1 MIQFTNHCAAIRLGA
16 ERISGAFLKN
26 PEDKMKNSKQIRAT
40 FLLMLTAVI
49 WGLAFVA
56 QEVGAAF
63 LGTFSFNGIRFML
76 GAVSLIPVIL
86 LFEREKMNGAK
97 RKKLFVS
104 SLVAG
109 TVLFL
114 ASALQQYGVQ
124 LGTPAGKAGF
134 ITGLY
139 TVIVPILSLI
149 LFRKKTHLLVWAG
162 AVLAVAGLLLLNL
175 DENFNLVIGA
185 GECCL
190 IAGSVMWAVHILVID
205 RFVTSVSP
213 LKFSAGQFTVCG
225 IESLLCAFLWEN
237 MSLSAIQSAA
247 VPLFYGGIM
256 SVGVAYTCQALGQ
269 KDSDPTVAAI
279 VFSMESVFSVIGG
292 VLILH
297 ARMAWQ
303 AYAGCALIFAG
314 IIIAQ
319 LTPSGKKEENSRLV
333 FTQTETGKK
342 RMELPAKV

>member
-1 MIQFTNHCAAIRLGA
+1 
-16 ERISGAFLKN
+16 
-26 PEDKMKNSKQIRAT
+26 MKNIRQIRAT
-40 FLLMLTAVI
+40 LLLLLTAVI

-56 QEVGAAF
+56 QEVGAEY
-63 LGTFSFNGIRFML
+63 LGTFSFNGIRFLL
-76 GAVSLIPVIL
+76 GAASLVPVIL
-86 LFEREKMNGAK
+86 LFEREHMNRSAW
-97 RKKLFVS
+97 KKLLGGS
-104 SLVAG
+104 CVAG

-139 TVIVPILSLI
+139 TVIVPVLSLL
-149 LFRKKTHLLVWAG
+149 LFHKKTHALVWAG

-175 DENFNLVIGA
+175 DERFNLVIGA

-190 IAGSVMWAVHILVID
+190 IGGAVMWAVHILVVD
-205 RFVTSVSP
+205 RFVTSLSP
-213 LKFSAGQFTVCG
+213 LKFSMGQFIVCG
-225 IESLLCAFLWEN
+225 VESMIGALLWEDITLPAVQ
-237 MSLSAIQSAA
+237 MAA
-247 VPLFYGGIM
+247 VPLLYGGLM

-297 ARMAWQ
+297 AHMAWQ
-303 AYAGCALIFAG
+303 AYAGCGLILAG

-319 LTPSGKKEENSRLV
+319 IGPNPKE
-333 FTQTETGKK
+333 
-342 RMELPAKV
+342 A

>member
-1 MIQFTNHCAAIRLGA
+1 
-16 ERISGAFLKN
+16 
-26 PEDKMKNSKQIRAT
+26 MKNIRQIRAT
-40 FLLMLTAVI
+40 LLLLLTAVI

-56 QEVGAAF
+56 QEVGAEY
-63 LGTFSFNGIRFML
+63 LGTFSFNGIRFLL
-76 GAVSLIPVIL
+76 GAASLVPVIL
-86 LFEREKMNGAK
+86 LFEREHMNRSAW
-97 RKKLFVS
+97 KKLLGGS
-104 SLVAG
+104 CVAG

-139 TVIVPILSLI
+139 TVIVPVLSLL
-149 LFRKKTHLLVWAG
+149 LFHKKTHALVWAG

-175 DENFNLVIGA
+175 DERFNLVIGA

-190 IAGSVMWAVHILVID
+190 IGGAVMWAVHILVVD
-205 RFVTSVSP
+205 RFVTSLSP
-213 LKFSAGQFTVCG
+213 LKFSMGQFIVCG
-225 IESLLCAFLWEN
+225 VESMIGALLWEN
-237 MSLSAIQSAA
+237 ITPPAVQMAA
-247 VPLFYGGIM
+247 VPLLYGGLM

-297 ARMAWQ
+297 AHMAWQ
-303 AYAGCALIFAG
+303 AYAGCGLILAG

-319 LTPSGKKEENSRLV
+319 IGPNPKE
-333 FTQTETGKK
+333 
-342 RMELPAKV
+342 A

>member
-1 MIQFTNHCAAIRLGA
+1 
-16 ERISGAFLKN
+16 
-26 PEDKMKNSKQIRAT
+26 MKNIRQIRAT
-40 FLLMLTAVI
+40 LLLLLTAVI

-56 QEVGAAF
+56 QEVGAEY
-63 LGTFSFNGIRFML
+63 LGTFSFNGIRFLL
-76 GAVSLIPVIL
+76 GAASLVPVIL
-86 LFEREKMNGAK
+86 LFEREHMNRSAW
-97 RKKLFVS
+97 KKLLGGS
-104 SLVAG
+104 CVAG

-139 TVIVPILSLI
+139 TVIVPVLSLL
-149 LFRKKTHLLVWAG
+149 LFHKKTHALVWAG

-175 DENFNLVIGA
+175 DERFNLVIGA

-190 IAGSVMWAVHILVID
+190 IGGAVMWAVHILVVD
-205 RFVTSVSP
+205 RFVTSLSP
-213 LKFSAGQFTVCG
+213 LKFSMGQFIVCG
-225 IESLLCAFLWEN
+225 VESMIGALLWEDITLPAVQ
-237 MSLSAIQSAA
+237 MAA
-247 VPLFYGGIM
+247 VPLLYGGLM

-297 ARMAWQ
+297 AHMAWQ
-303 AYAGCALIFAG
+303 AYAGCGLILAG
-314 IIIAQ
+314 NIIAQ
-319 LTPSGKKEENSRLV
+319 IGPNPKE
-333 FTQTETGKK
+333 
-342 RMELPAKV
+342 A

>member
-1 MIQFTNHCAAIRLGA
+1 
-16 ERISGAFLKN
+16 
-26 PEDKMKNSKQIRAT
+26 MKTTKQIRAT
-40 FLLMLTAVI
+40 FLLLLTAVI

-56 QEVGAAF
+56 QEVGAEY
-63 LGTFSFNGIRFML
+63 LGTFSFNGIRFFL
-76 GAVSLIPVIL
+76 GAASLGPVIL
-86 LFEREKMNGAK
+86 LFERERLNGAGW
-97 RKKLFVS
+97 KKLLGG

-139 TVIVPILSLI
+139 TVIVPILSLL
-149 LFRKKTHLLVWAG
+149 LFHRRTRGLVWAG

-175 DENFNLVIGA
+175 DEKFNLVIGA

-205 RFVTSVSP
+205 QFVSSISP
-213 LKFSAGQFTVCG
+213 LKFSMGQFLVCG
-225 IESLLCAFLWEN
+225 AESLACALIWEDIT
-237 MSLSAIQSAA
+237 LSAVQSAA

-297 ARMAWQ
+297 AHMAWQ
-303 AYAGCALIFAG
+303 AYAGCALILIG
-314 IIIAQ
+314 IIISQ
-319 LTPSGKKEENSRLV
+319 LTPNSKK
-333 FTQTETGKK
+333 TETNQSIGVEADKQDN
-342 RMELPAKV
+342 RLQRPIEV

>member
-1 MIQFTNHCAAIRLGA
+1 
-16 ERISGAFLKN
+16 
-26 PEDKMKNSKQIRAT
+26 MKSSKQIRAT
-40 FLLMLTAVI
+40 FLLLLTAVI

-56 QEVGAAF
+56 QEVGAEY

-76 GAVSLIPVIL
+76 GALSLTPVIFF
-86 LFEREKMNGAK
+86 FERERIDRG
-97 RKKLFVS
+97 RWKKLLGS
-104 SLVAG
+104 SLIAG

-149 LFRKKTHLLVWAG
+149 LFRRRTHVLVWAG

-175 DENFNLVIGA
+175 DENFNLRIGA

-205 RFVTSVSP
+205 RFVASVSP
-213 LKFSAGQFTVCG
+213 LKFSMGQFIVCG
-225 IESLLCAFLWEN
+225 AESLFCALLWEEI
-237 MSLSAIQSAA
+237 SLPAVQAAA

-297 ARMAWQ
+297 AHMAWQ

-314 IIIAQ
+314 IVIAQ
-319 LTPSGKKEENSRLV
+319 LTPGKKADDAERKPEVLTDNKSLR
-333 FTQTETGKK
+333 
-342 RMELPAKV
+342 ELPLEV

>member
-1 MIQFTNHCAAIRLGA
+1 
-16 ERISGAFLKN
+16 
-26 PEDKMKNSKQIRAT
+26 MKNTKQLRAT
-40 FLLMLTAVI
+40 FLLLLTAVI

-56 QEVGAAF
+56 QEVGAEY
-63 LGTFSFNGIRFML
+63 LGTFSFNGIRFLL
-76 GAVSLIPVIL
+76 GAASLLPVVL
-86 LFEREKMNGAK
+86 FFERERMTRAK
-97 RKKLFVS
+97 WKKLLLS
-104 SLVAG
+104 SLAAG
-109 TVLFL
+109 TVLFS

-139 TVIVPILSLI
+139 TVIVPILSLV
-149 LFRKKTHLLVWAG
+149 LFRRRTHILVWAG

-190 IAGSVMWAVHILVID
+190 LAGSVMWAVHILVID

-213 LKFSAGQFTVCG
+213 LKFSMGQFVVCG
-225 IESLLCAFLWEN
+225 AESVICALLWEH
-237 MSLSAIQSAA
+237 MTLPAVQAAA
-247 VPLFYGGIM
+247 VPLFYGGVM
-256 SVGVAYTCQALGQ
+256 SVGVAYTCQAVGQ

-292 VLILH
+292 VLILRAH
-297 ARMAWQ
+297 MAWQ

-319 LTPSGKKEENSRLV
+319 LTPGKKS
-333 FTQTETGKK
+333 
-342 RMELPAKV
+342 

>member
-1 MIQFTNHCAAIRLGA
+1 
-16 ERISGAFLKN
+16 
-26 PEDKMKNSKQIRAT
+26 MKSSKQIRAT
-40 FLLMLTAVI
+40 FLLLLTAVI

-56 QEVGAAF
+56 QEVGAEY
-63 LGTFSFNGIRFML
+63 LGTFSFNGIRFLL
-76 GAVSLIPVIL
+76 GAASLAPVIL
-86 LFEREKMNGAK
+86 LFERERVGRAK
-97 RKKLFVS
+97 LKKLLGG
-104 SLVAG
+104 SLLAG

-139 TVIVPILSLI
+139 TVIVPILSLL
-149 LFRKKTHLLVWAG
+149 LFRRKTHALVWAG
-162 AVLAVAGLLLLNL
+162 ALLAVGGLLLLNL
-175 DENFNLVIGA
+175 DEHFNLVIGA

-190 IAGSVMWAVHILVID
+190 LAGSVMWAVHILVID
-205 RFVTSVSP
+205 RFVSTLSP
-213 LKFSAGQFTVCG
+213 LKFSMGQFIVCG
-225 IESLLCAFLWEN
+225 VESLLCALLWEEIT
-237 MSLSAIQSAA
+237 LPAVQAAA

-303 AYAGCALIFAG
+303 AYAGCALILAG
-314 IIIAQ
+314 IIISQ
-319 LTPSGKKEENSRLV
+319 LTPKRKSEEAEDIRFSAV
-333 FTQTETGKK
+333 SEP
-342 RMELPAKV
+342 ELP

>member
-1 MIQFTNHCAAIRLGA
+1 
-16 ERISGAFLKN
+16 
-26 PEDKMKNSKQIRAT
+26 MKTTKQIRAT
-40 FLLMLTAVI
+40 LLLLLTAVI

-56 QEVGAAF
+56 QEVGAEY
-63 LGTFSFNGIRFML
+63 LGTFSFNGIRFLL
-76 GAVSLIPVIL
+76 GAASLTPVIM
-86 LFEREKMNGAK
+86 LFEREPMDGAK
-97 RKKLFVS
+97 WKRLLGGS
-104 SLVAG
+104 AVAG

-139 TVIVPILSLI
+139 TVIVPLLSLI
-149 LFRKKTHLLVWAG
+149 LFHRKTHALVWSG
-162 AVLAVAGLLLLNL
+162 AVLAVAGLLMLNL
-175 DENFNLVIGA
+175 DEKFNLVIGP

-190 IAGSVMWAVHILVID
+190 LAGSVMWAVHILVID
-205 RFVTSVSP
+205 KFVTSVSP
-213 LKFSAGQFTVCG
+213 LKFSMGQFIVCG
-225 IESLLCAFLWEN
+225 VESMACAVLWEN
-237 MSLSAIQSAA
+237 TTVSAVQSAI
-247 VPLFYGGIM
+247 VPLFYGGLM

-297 ARMAWQ
+297 AHMAWQ
-303 AYAGCALIFAG
+303 AYAGCGLILAG

-319 LTPSGKKEENSRLV
+319 LNPGGESAESEAKREKTDGILRACSAALHARLACI
-333 FTQTETGKK
+333 FSTIFCQNP
-342 RMELPAKV
+342 R

>member
-1 MIQFTNHCAAIRLGA
+1 
-16 ERISGAFLKN
+16 
-26 PEDKMKNSKQIRAT
+26 MKTTKQIRAT
-40 FLLMLTAVI
+40 FLLLLTAVI

-56 QEVGAAF
+56 QEVGAEY
-63 LGTFSFNGIRFML
+63 LGTFSFNGIRFLL
-76 GAVSLIPVIL
+76 GAASLIPVIL
-86 LFEREKMNGAK
+86 LFEREQMNGAK
-97 RKKLFVS
+97 WQKLLGS
-104 SLVAG
+104 SLAAG

-149 LFRKKTHLLVWAG
+149 LFRRKTHALVWTG

-175 DENFNLVIGA
+175 DDRFNLVIGA

-190 IAGSVMWAVHILVID
+190 LGGSVMWAVHILVID
-205 RFVTSVSP
+205 KFVTSLSP
-213 LKFSAGQFTVCG
+213 LKFSMGQFIVCG
-225 IESLLCAFLWEN
+225 VESLLCALLWEDIT
-237 MSLSAIQSAA
+237 LTAVRAAA
-247 VPLFYGGIM
+247 VPLIYGGLM

-297 ARMAWQ
+297 AHMEWQ
-303 AYAGCALIFAG
+303 AYAGCALILTG
-314 IIIAQ
+314 IIISQ
-319 LTPSGKKEENSRLV
+319 LSPGKKSPESEYVTDVLSD
-333 FTQTETGKK
+333 EKK
-342 RMELPAKV
+342 NREQLPLEV

>member
-1 MIQFTNHCAAIRLGA
+1 MKSSRQF
-16 ERISGAFLKN
+16 
-26 PEDKMKNSKQIRAT
+26 RAT
-40 FLLMLTAVI
+40 CLLLLTAVI

-56 QEVGAAF
+56 QEVGAAY
-63 LGTFSFNGIRFML
+63 LGTFSFNGIRFLM
-76 GAVSLIPVIL
+76 GAVSLLPVIL
-86 LFEREKMNGAK
+86 LFEREKINRLGF
-97 RKKLFVS
+97 RKLCGS
-104 SLVAG
+104 SLLAG

-149 LFRKKTHLLVWAG
+149 LFRRRTHVLVWAG
-162 AVLAVAGLLLLNL
+162 AVLAVGGLLLLNL
-175 DENFNLVIGA
+175 DEHFNLVIGT

-205 RFVTSVSP
+205 RFVESVSP
-213 LKFSAGQFTVCG
+213 LKFSMGQFLVCG
-225 IESLLCAFLWEN
+225 AESLLCALMWES
-237 MSLSAIQSAA
+237 MTLPAIKAAA
-247 VPLFYGGIM
+247 VPLFYGGVM

-297 ARMAWQ
+297 AHMAWH
-303 AYAGCALIFAG
+303 AYLGCALIFSG
-314 IIIAQ
+314 IVIAQ
-319 LTPSGKKEENSRLV
+319 FTPGKNNV
-333 FTQTETGKK
+333 
-342 RMELPAKV
+342 AA

>member
-1 MIQFTNHCAAIRLGA
+1 
-16 ERISGAFLKN
+16 
-26 PEDKMKNSKQIRAT
+26 MKNTKQIRAT
-40 FLLMLTAVI
+40 FLLLLTAVI

-56 QEVGAAF
+56 QEVGAEY
-63 LGTFSFNGIRFML
+63 LGTFSFNGIRFIL
-76 GAVSLIPVIL
+76 GAASLIPVIL
-86 LFEREKMNGAK
+86 LFEREKMDGEK
-97 RKKLFVS
+97 WKKLLGS
-104 SLVAG
+104 SLIAG
-109 TVLFL
+109 TVLFS

-139 TVIVPILSLI
+139 TVIVPILSLV
-149 LFRKKTHLLVWAG
+149 LFRKKTHILVWAG
-162 AVLAVAGLLLLNL
+162 AVLAVAGLLMLNL

-205 RFVTSVSP
+205 RFVMSVSP
-213 LKFSAGQFTVCG
+213 LKFSMGQFIVCG
-225 IESLLCAFLWEN
+225 AESMVCAMLWEN
-237 MSLSAIQSAA
+237 ITLSAVQSAV
-247 VPLFYGGIM
+247 VPLFYGGVM

-297 ARMAWQ
+297 AHMQWQ
-303 AYAGCALIFAG
+303 AYLGCALIFAG

-319 LTPSGKKEENSRLV
+319 LTPGNKAEKNVPAVE
-333 FTQTETGKK
+333 TQTDITEKSPE
-342 RMELPAKV
+342 RLRECCN

>member
-1 MIQFTNHCAAIRLGA
+1 
-16 ERISGAFLKN
+16 
-26 PEDKMKNSKQIRAT
+26 MKNIRQIRAT
-40 FLLMLTAVI
+40 LLLLLTAVI

-56 QEVGAAF
+56 QEVGAEY
-63 LGTFSFNGIRFML
+63 LGTFSFNGIRFLL
-76 GAVSLIPVIL
+76 GAASLVPVIL
-86 LFEREKMNGAK
+86 LFEREHMNRSAW
-97 RKKLFVS
+97 KKLLGGS
-104 SLVAG
+104 CVAG

-139 TVIVPILSLI
+139 TVIVPVLSLL
-149 LFRKKTHLLVWAG
+149 LFHKKTHALVWAG

-175 DENFNLVIGA
+175 DERFNLVIGA

-190 IAGSVMWAVHILVID
+190 IGGAVMWAVHILVVD
-205 RFVTSVSP
+205 RFVTSLSP
-213 LKFSAGQFTVCG
+213 LKFSMGQFIVCG
-225 IESLLCAFLWEN
+225 VESMIGALLWEN
-237 MSLSAIQSAA
+237 ITPPAVQMAA
-247 VPLFYGGIM
+247 VPLLYGGLM

-297 ARMAWQ
+297 AHMAWQ
-303 AYAGCALIFAG
+303 AYAGCGLILTG

-319 LTPSGKKEENSRLV
+319 LSPSPKK
-333 FTQTETGKK
+333 
-342 RMELPAKV
+342 A

>member
-1 MIQFTNHCAAIRLGA
+1 
-16 ERISGAFLKN
+16 
-26 PEDKMKNSKQIRAT
+26 MKNAKQIRAT
-40 FLLMLTAVI
+40 FLLLLTAVI

-56 QEVGAAF
+56 QEVGAEY
-63 LGTFSFNGIRFML
+63 LGTFFFNGIRFLL

-86 LFEREKMNGAK
+86 LFEREKMSGGK
-97 RKKLFVS
+97 WKKLLGS

-109 TVLFL
+109 TVLFS

-139 TVIVPILSLI
+139 TVIVPVLSLV
-149 LFRKKTHLLVWAG
+149 LFRRRTHLFVWAG
-162 AVLAVAGLLLLNL
+162 ALLAVAGLLLLNL
-175 DENFNLVIGA
+175 DEHFNLVIGT

-190 IAGSVMWAVHILVID
+190 IAGSVMWAMHILVID
-205 RFVTSVSP
+205 KFVESVSP
-213 LKFSAGQFTVCG
+213 LKFSMGQFIVCG
-225 IESLLCAFLWEN
+225 AESMVCALLWEEIT
-237 MSLSAIQSAA
+237 LSAVQAAA

-297 ARMAWQ
+297 AHMAWQ
-303 AYAGCALIFAG
+303 AYAGCGLIFAG
-314 IIIAQ
+314 IVIAQ
-319 LTPSGKKEENSRLV
+319 LSPGQKSQTKDESLTGANS
-333 FTQTETGKK
+333 
-342 RMELPAKV
+342 AA

>member
-1 MIQFTNHCAAIRLGA
+1 
-16 ERISGAFLKN
+16 
-26 PEDKMKNSKQIRAT
+26 MKLSKQLRAT
-40 FLLMLTAVI
+40 LLLLLTAII

-56 QEVGAAF
+56 QEVGAEY

-76 GAVSLIPVIL
+76 GAVSLLPVIL
-86 LFEREKMNGAK
+86 LFERESMNGGK
-97 RKKLFVS
+97 WKKLFAS

-109 TVLFL
+109 TVLFS

-149 LFRKKTHLLVWAG
+149 LFRKRTHVLVWAG
-162 AVLAVAGLLLLNL
+162 AVLAVTGLLLLNL
-175 DENFNLVIGA
+175 DENFNLVIGT

-205 RFVTSVSP
+205 RFVETVSP
-213 LKFSAGQFTVCG
+213 LKFSMGQFIVCSA
-225 IESLLCAFLWEN
+225 ESLFCALMWEDIT
-237 MSLSAIQSAA
+237 LPAIQAAA

-297 ARMAWQ
+297 AHMMWQ
-303 AYAGCALIFAG
+303 AYVGCGLILAG
-314 IIIAQ
+314 IIISQ
-319 LTPSGKKEENSRLV
+319 LTPGNKPAESDDSIRIQKEE
-333 FTQTETGKK
+333 GKRTK
-342 RMELPAKV
+342 KLPLDA

>member
-1 MIQFTNHCAAIRLGA
+1 
-16 ERISGAFLKN
+16 
-26 PEDKMKNSKQIRAT
+26 MKNAKQMRAT
-40 FLLMLTAVI
+40 FLLLLTAVI

-56 QEVGAAF
+56 QEVGAEY
-63 LGTFSFNGIRFML
+63 LGTFSFNGIRFLL

-86 LFEREKMNGAK
+86 LFEREKMSGGK
-97 RKKLFVS
+97 WKKLLGS

-109 TVLFL
+109 TVLFS

-139 TVIVPILSLI
+139 TVIVPILSLV
-149 LFRKKTHLLVWAG
+149 LFRRRTHLFVWAG
-162 AVLAVAGLLLLNL
+162 ALLAVAGLLLLNL
-175 DENFNLVIGA
+175 DEHFNLVIGT

-205 RFVTSVSP
+205 KFVESVSP
-213 LKFSAGQFTVCG
+213 LKFSMGQFIVCG
-225 IESLLCAFLWEN
+225 AESMVCALLWEEIT
-237 MSLSAIQSAA
+237 LSAVQAAA

-297 ARMAWQ
+297 AHMAWQ
-303 AYAGCALIFAG
+303 AYAGCGLIFAG
-314 IIIAQ
+314 IVIAQ
-319 LTPSGKKEENSRLV
+319 LSPGQKS
-333 FTQTETGKK
+333 QTKDESLTC
-342 RMELPAKV
+342 AKSAA

>member
-1 MIQFTNHCAAIRLGA
+1 M
-16 ERISGAFLKN
+16 S
-26 PEDKMKNSKQIRAT
+26 MKHNKQLRAT
-40 FLLMLTAVI
+40 FLLLLTAII

-56 QEVGAAF
+56 QEVGAEY
-63 LGTFSFNGIRFML
+63 LGTFSFNGIRFLL

-86 LFEREKMNGAK
+86 LFEREHMNGAK
-97 RKKLFVS
+97 WKKLLGS
-104 SLVAG
+104 SCLAG

-139 TVIVPILSLI
+139 TVIVPVLSLV
-149 LFRKKTHLLVWAG
+149 LFRKKTHYLVWAG
-162 AVLAVAGLLLLNL
+162 AVLAVSGLLMLNL
-175 DENFNLVIGA
+175 DEHFNLVIGP

-190 IAGSVMWAVHILVID
+190 LAGSVMWAVHILVID
-205 RFVTSVSP
+205 RFVISVSP
-213 LKFSAGQFTVCG
+213 LKFSMGQFIVCG
-225 IESLLCAFLWEN
+225 AESLVCALLWEEITFT
-237 MSLSAIQSAA
+237 AVQAAA
-247 VPLFYGGIM
+247 VPLFYGGVM

-297 ARMAWQ
+297 AHMAWQ
-303 AYAGCALIFAG
+303 AYTGCALILAG

-319 LTPSGKKEENSRLV
+319 LNPGSKPAPEPSCQEAGPPSGLK
-333 FTQTETGKK
+333 TET
-342 RMELPAKV
+342 P

>member
-1 MIQFTNHCAAIRLGA
+1 
-16 ERISGAFLKN
+16 
-26 PEDKMKNSKQIRAT
+26 MKSSKQIRAT
-40 FLLMLTAVI
+40 FLLLLTAVI

-56 QEVGAAF
+56 QEVGAEY

-76 GAVSLIPVIL
+76 GALSLTPVIFF
-86 LFEREKMNGAK
+86 FERERIDRG
-97 RKKLFVS
+97 RWKKLLGS
-104 SLVAG
+104 SLIAG

-149 LFRKKTHLLVWAG
+149 LFRRRTHVLVWAG

-175 DENFNLVIGA
+175 DENFNLRIGA

-205 RFVTSVSP
+205 RFVASVSP
-213 LKFSAGQFTVCG
+213 LKFSMGQFIVCG
-225 IESLLCAFLWEN
+225 AESLFCALLWEEI
-237 MSLSAIQSAA
+237 SLPAVQAAA

-297 ARMAWQ
+297 AHMAWQ

-314 IIIAQ
+314 IVIAQ
-319 LTPSGKKEENSRLV
+319 LTPGKKADDAERKPEVLTDNKSLH
-333 FTQTETGKK
+333 
-342 RMELPAKV
+342 ELPLEV

>member
-1 MIQFTNHCAAIRLGA
+1 
-16 ERISGAFLKN
+16 
-26 PEDKMKNSKQIRAT
+26 MKNTRQIRAT
-40 FLLMLTAVI
+40 FLLLLTAVI

-56 QEVGAAF
+56 QEVGAEY
-63 LGTFSFNGIRFML
+63 LGTFSFNGIRFLL
-76 GAVSLIPVIL
+76 GAASLAPVIL
-86 LFEREKMNGAK
+86 LFERERVN
-97 RKKLFVS
+97 RVPWKKLLGGS
-104 SLVAG
+104 CIAG

-149 LFRKKTHLLVWAG
+149 LFRKRTHVLVWTG
-162 AVLAVAGLLLLNL
+162 AVLAVAGLLMLNL
-175 DENFNLVIGA
+175 DENFNLRIGA

-190 IAGSVMWAVHILVID
+190 IAGSVLWAVHILVID
-205 RFVTSVSP
+205 QFVATLSP
-213 LKFSAGQFTVCG
+213 LKFSMGQFIVCG
-225 IESLLCAFLWEN
+225 SESIVCALIWETITP
-237 MSLSAIQSAA
+237 AAVQSAA
-247 VPLFYGGIM
+247 IPLFYGGIM
-256 SVGVAYTCQALGQ
+256 SVGIAYTCQALGQ

-297 ARMAWQ
+297 AHMAWQ
-303 AYAGCALIFAG
+303 AYAGCALILAG

-319 LTPSGKKEENSRLV
+319 LCPGAPDARSREKSRRGHEKAAGI
-333 FTQTETGKK
+333 TRIISDSQ
-342 RMELPAKV
+342 

>member
-1 MIQFTNHCAAIRLGA
+1 
-16 ERISGAFLKN
+16 
-26 PEDKMKNSKQIRAT
+26 MKSSKQIRAT
-40 FLLMLTAVI
+40 LLLLLTAVI

-56 QEVGAAF
+56 QEVGAEY
-63 LGTFSFNGIRFML
+63 LGTFSFNGIRFLL
-76 GAVSLIPVIL
+76 GAASLVPVIL
-86 LFEREKMNGAK
+86 LFEREHMNAATW
-97 RKKLFVS
+97 KKLLVS

-139 TVIVPILSLI
+139 TVIVPILSLL
-149 LFRKKTHLLVWAG
+149 LFHKRTHLLVWAG

-175 DENFNLVIGA
+175 DENFNLVIGG

-190 IAGSVMWAVHILVID
+190 LAGSVMWAVHILVID
-205 RFVTSVSP
+205 QFVTSLSP
-213 LKFSAGQFTVCG
+213 LKFSMGQFIVCG
-225 IESLLCAFLWEN
+225 IESIICALLWEN
-237 MSLSAIQSAA
+237 ITLSAVRAAA
-247 VPLFYGGIM
+247 VPLFYGGLM

-292 VLILH
+292 VLILNAH
-297 ARMAWQ
+297 MAWQ
-303 AYAGCALIFAG
+303 AYGGCALILVG
-314 IIIAQ
+314 IIISQ
-319 LTPSGKKEENSRLV
+319 LTPNRQSPESPTDTDKIIDAKNVEKKNRR
-333 FTQTETGKK
+333 K
-342 RMELPAKV
+342 LPLEV

>member
-1 MIQFTNHCAAIRLGA
+1 
-16 ERISGAFLKN
+16 
-26 PEDKMKNSKQIRAT
+26 MKNAKQMRAT
-40 FLLMLTAVI
+40 FLLLLTAVI

-56 QEVGAAF
+56 QEVGAEY
-63 LGTFSFNGIRFML
+63 LGTFSFNGIRFLL

-86 LFEREKMNGAK
+86 LFEREKMSGGK
-97 RKKLFVS
+97 WKKLLGS

-109 TVLFL
+109 TVLFS

-139 TVIVPILSLI
+139 TVIVPILSLV
-149 LFRKKTHLLVWAG
+149 LFRRRTHLFVWAG
-162 AVLAVAGLLLLNL
+162 ALLAVAGLLLLNL
-175 DENFNLVIGA
+175 DEHFNLVIGT

-190 IAGSVMWAVHILVID
+190 IAGSVMWAMHILVID
-205 RFVTSVSP
+205 KFVESVSP
-213 LKFSAGQFTVCG
+213 LKFSMGQFIVCG
-225 IESLLCAFLWEN
+225 AESMVCALLWEEIT
-237 MSLSAIQSAA
+237 LSAVQAAA

-297 ARMAWQ
+297 AHMAWQ
-303 AYAGCALIFAG
+303 AYAGCGLIFAG
-314 IIIAQ
+314 IVIAQ
-319 LTPSGKKEENSRLV
+319 LSPGQKSQTKDESLTGANS
-333 FTQTETGKK
+333 
-342 RMELPAKV
+342 AA

>member
-1 MIQFTNHCAAIRLGA
+1 
-16 ERISGAFLKN
+16 
-26 PEDKMKNSKQIRAT
+26 MKTSKQLRAT
-40 FLLMLTAVI
+40 FLLLLTAII

-56 QEVGAAF
+56 QEVGAEY
-63 LGTFSFNGIRFML
+63 LGTFSFNGIRFLL
-76 GAVSLIPVIL
+76 GAASLLPVVL
-86 LFEREKMNGAK
+86 FFERERMTRAK
-97 RKKLFVS
+97 WKKLLLS
-104 SLVAG
+104 SLAAG
-109 TVLFL
+109 TVLFS

-139 TVIVPILSLI
+139 TVIVPILSLV
-149 LFRKKTHLLVWAG
+149 LFRRRTHLFVWAG
-162 AVLAVAGLLLLNL
+162 ALLAVAGLLLLNL
-175 DENFNLVIGA
+175 DEHFNLVIGT

-205 RFVTSVSP
+205 KFVESVSP
-213 LKFSAGQFTVCG
+213 LKFSMGQFIVCG
-225 IESLLCAFLWEN
+225 AESMVCALLWEEIT
-237 MSLSAIQSAA
+237 LSAVQAAA

-297 ARMAWQ
+297 AHMAWQ
-303 AYAGCALIFAG
+303 AYAGCGLIFAG
-314 IIIAQ
+314 IVIAQ
-319 LTPSGKKEENSRLV
+319 LSPGQKSQTKDESLTGANS
-333 FTQTETGKK
+333 
-342 RMELPAKV
+342 AA